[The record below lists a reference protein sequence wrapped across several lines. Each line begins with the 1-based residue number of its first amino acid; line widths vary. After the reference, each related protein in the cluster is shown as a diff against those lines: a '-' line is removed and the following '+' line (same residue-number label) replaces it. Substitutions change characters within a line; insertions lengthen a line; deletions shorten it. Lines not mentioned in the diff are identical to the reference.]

1 VLGRMVPSGG
11 LPADVGAVVC
21 NVSTVKAISDA
32 IQLGMP
38 LIERIVSVTGE
49 CVKNPGNYLIR
60 FGVSAK
66 DVIEACGGL
75 TCDDVVT
82 KMGGPMMGIPIPNV
96 DVAVIKGTN
105 GIIAYENDHTQEV
118 ECIKCG
124 RCADVCPMEL
134 EPLYFNRL
142 LKDGNI
148 QGLKDMNI
156 NDCMECRCC
165 EYICSSKIPL
175 VTRIKEG
182 KAAVRGLN

>member
-1 VLGRMVPSGG
+1 MQASSSADGSIWALTC
-11 LPADVGAVVC
+11 LPASSPAPSRNMTHTSRCLSWEVR
-21 NVSTVKAISDA
+21 SYT
-32 IQLGMP
+32 
-38 LIERIVSVTGE
+38 
-49 CVKNPGNYLIR
+49 IR

>member
-1 VLGRMVPSGG
+1 
-11 LPADVGAVVC
+11 
-21 NVSTVKAISDA
+21 
-32 IQLGMP
+32 
-38 LIERIVSVTGE
+38 
-49 CVKNPGNYLIR
+49 
-60 FGVSAK
+60 
-66 DVIEACGGL
+66 
-75 TCDDVVT
+75 
-82 KMGGPMMGIPIPNV
+82 
-96 DVAVIKGTN
+96 
-105 GIIAYENDHTQEV
+105 
-118 ECIKCG
+118 
-124 RCADVCPMEL
+124 MEL

>member
-1 VLGRMVPSGG
+1 
-11 LPADVGAVVC
+11 
-21 NVSTVKAISDA
+21 
-32 IQLGMP
+32 
-38 LIERIVSVTGE
+38 
-49 CVKNPGNYLIR
+49 
-60 FGVSAK
+60 
-66 DVIEACGGL
+66 
-75 TCDDVVT
+75 
-82 KMGGPMMGIPIPNV
+82 MGIPIPNV